1 MNKKSKIV
9 TPPTLLIIDDE
20 LEVTLALERQF
31 KRKYRV
37 LKAVS
42 AQEALTILETQPVQ
56 VIVSDQRMPEITGV
70 EFFSMVKDRFPLT
83 MRILLTGYADI
94 QAVVDAINKGDV
106 YKYISKPWRN
116 DELELSIH
124 EAFDRQQL
132 LAQNKELTES
142 LQLANQTL
150 EHKVKLRTRSLEKAN
165 RRLEALNK
173 EKNQYIGMVA
183 HDLRNPI
190 GTSESFAGLLLES
203 YHDYSEEEHLTFLE
217 IIRKSCGYSL
227 QLISDFLN
235 ISKIEAGVFELQI
248 APSEYIGFLTEVI
261 AQNNHIARKKQ
272 QIIHLRTEIETLPIE
287 MDANKIRQVVDN
299 LLGNAM
305 KYSPGEQSIEV
316 LVEMGSEG
324 VITRI
329 TDHGPGIT
337 PAEQQSL
344 FLAYKTASSKPTGG
358 EKATGLGLAIA
369 KMVIDAHK
377 GSIEVESEPGKGSTF
392 SFTLPLPIL

>member
-132 LAQNKELTES
+132 MEQNKKLTES
-142 LQLANQTL
+142 LQQANLTL
-150 EHKVKLRTRSLEKAN
+150 EHKVKLRTRSLERAN
-165 RRLEALNK
+165 LRLEELNR

-190 GTSESFAGLLLES
+190 GTSESFATLLLES

-235 ISKIEAGVFELQI
+235 ISKIEAGVFELQMT
-248 APSEYIGFLTEVI
+248 SCDYIRFLTDVV
-261 AQNNHIARKKQ
+261 AQNNLIARKKQ
-272 QIIHLRTEIETLPIE
+272 QTIHFHSSIETLPIE
-287 MDANKIRQVVDN
+287 IDVNKIRQVVDN

-305 KYSPGEQSIEV
+305 KYSPENLPIDV
-316 LVEMGSEG
+316 RVELGQEG
-324 VITRI
+324 VVTHVI
-329 TDHGPGIT
+329 DYGPGI
-337 PAEQQSL
+337 AANEQKEL
-344 FLAYKTASSKPTGG
+344 FHAYRTASSRPTGN

-377 GSIEVESEPGKGSTF
+377 GTIYAKSEPGKGSDF
-392 SFTLPLPIL
+392 SFTLPLPIT